1 MFKEQKG
8 VTLIALVITIIVL
21 LILAGVSIAMLTGG
35 DNGILTK
42 ASSSNETNSIAQI
55 KEDVSLAVSE
65 IMANKADPTYKGNE
79 STLSIKNI
87 ATIAARNDASLT
99 ITTDSLAETEIK
111 DSSASFDVTVN
122 KITYTVTYTPKTAST
137 ASKIDVVKKS

>member
-21 LILAGVSIAMLTGG
+21 LILAGVSIAMLTG

-65 IMANKADPTYKGNE
+65 IMANKADPTYNGNE

-99 ITTDSLAETEIK
+99 ITTDSLAETEIT

-137 ASKIDVVKKS
+137 ASKIDVVKNHN

>member
-21 LILAGVSIAMLTGG
+21 LILAGVSIAMLTG

-65 IMANKADPTYKGNE
+65 IMANKADPTYNGNE

-87 ATIAARNDASLT
+87 ARNDASLT
-99 ITTDSLAETEIK
+99 ITTDSLAETEIT

>member
-21 LILAGVSIAMLTGG
+21 LILAGVSIAMLTG

-42 ASSSNETNSIAQI
+42 ASNSNETNSIAQI

-65 IMANKADPTYKGNE
+65 IMANKADPTYNGNE

-99 ITTDSLAETEIK
+99 ITTDSLAETEIT

-122 KITYTVTYTPKTAST
+122 KITYTVTYTPKTANT
-137 ASKIDVVKKS
+137 VSKIDVVKKP

>member
-21 LILAGVSIAMLTGG
+21 LILAGVSIAMLTG

-42 ASSSNETNSIAQI
+42 ASNSNETNSIAQI

-65 IMANKADPTYKGNE
+65 IMANKADPTYNGNE

-99 ITTDSLAETEIK
+99 IVTENPADTEIPK
-111 DSSASFDVTVN
+111 EGASFDVTVN
-122 KITYTVTYTPKTAST
+122 KITYTVTYIPKTENT
-137 ASKIDVVKKS
+137 VSKINVVKKP

>member
-21 LILAGVSIAMLTGG
+21 LILAGVSIAMLTG

-65 IMANKADPTYKGNE
+65 IMANKADPTYNGNE

-99 ITTDSLAETEIK
+99 IVTENPADTEISK
-111 DSSASFDVTVN
+111 EAASFEVTVN

-137 ASKIDVVKKS
+137 ASKIDVVKKP

>member
-21 LILAGVSIAMLTGG
+21 LILAGVSIAMLTG

-65 IMANKADPTYKGNE
+65 IMANKADPTYNGNE

-99 ITTDSLAETEIK
+99 ITTDSLAETEIT

-137 ASKIDVVKKS
+137 TSKIAVVKKS

>member
-21 LILAGVSIAMLTGG
+21 LILAGVSIAMLTG

-42 ASSSNETNSIAQI
+42 ASSSNERNSIAQI

-65 IMANKADPTYKGNE
+65 IMANKADPTYNGNE

-99 ITTDSLAETEIK
+99 ITTDSLAETEIT

-122 KITYTVTYTPKTAST
+122 KITYTVTYTPKTASA
-137 ASKIDVVKKS
+137 ASKINVVKKS

>member
-21 LILAGVSIAMLTGG
+21 LILAGVSIAMLTG
-35 DNGILTK
+35 D
-42 ASSSNETNSIAQI
+42 NETNSIAQI

-65 IMANKADPTYKGNE
+65 IMANKADPTYNGNE

-99 ITTDSLAETEIK
+99 ITTDSLAETEIT

>member
-21 LILAGVSIAMLTGG
+21 LILAGVSIAMLTG

-65 IMANKADPTYKGNE
+65 IMANKADPTYNGNE

-99 ITTDSLAETEIK
+99 IVTENPADTEISK
-111 DSSASFDVTVN
+111 EAASFEVTVN
-122 KITYTVTYTPKTAST
+122 KITYTVTYTPKTANT
-137 ASKIDVVKKS
+137 ASKIDVAKKP

>member
-21 LILAGVSIAMLTGG
+21 LILAGVSIAMLTG

-42 ASSSNETNSIAQI
+42 ASNSNETNSIAQI

-65 IMANKADPTYKGNE
+65 IMANKADPTYNGNE

-99 ITTDSLAETEIK
+99 IVTENPADTEIPK
-111 DSSASFDVTVN
+111 EGASFEVTVN
-122 KITYTVTYTPKTAST
+122 KITYTVTYTPKTANT
-137 ASKIDVVKKS
+137 ASKIDVVKKP

>member
-21 LILAGVSIAMLTGG
+21 LILAGVSIAMLTG

-42 ASSSNETNSIAQI
+42 ASNSNETNSIAQI

-65 IMANKADPTYKGNE
+65 IMANKADPTYNGNE

-99 ITTDSLAETEIK
+99 IVTENPADTEISK
-111 DSSASFDVTVN
+111 EAASFDVTVN
-122 KITYTVTYTPKTAST
+122 KITYRVTYTPKTDNAT
-137 ASKIDVVKKS
+137 SKIDVTKQP

>member
-21 LILAGVSIAMLTGG
+21 LILAGVSIAMLTG

-65 IMANKADPTYKGNE
+65 IMANKADPTYNGNE

-99 ITTDSLAETEIK
+99 ITTDSLAETEIT

-137 ASKIDVVKKS
+137 VSKIYVVKKS